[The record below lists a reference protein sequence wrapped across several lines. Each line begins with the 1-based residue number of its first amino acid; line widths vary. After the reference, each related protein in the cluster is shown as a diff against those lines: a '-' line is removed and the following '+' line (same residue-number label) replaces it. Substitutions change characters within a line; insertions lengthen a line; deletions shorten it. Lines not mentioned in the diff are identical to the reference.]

1 MLKIIKRDLTH
12 HIQGTLYANNC
23 DITIRHYVLAW
34 LAPEFRVVLIYR
46 ILHFLKNRGFHSL
59 VFCLQQRTKRRYCID
74 ISPEAIIGAGLRIA
88 HPFDI
93 VIGPNAELGSDCVV
107 FNGVNVGNK
116 YVGSGSMNIPIIGD
130 RVILSTGSK
139 ILGKI
144 VLGDDVIVGANAVV
158 LKDVDSKEVVVGV
171 PAVSK

>member
-1 MLKIIKRDLTH
+1 
-12 HIQGTLYANNC
+12 
-23 DITIRHYVLAW
+23 
-34 LAPEFRVVLIYR
+34 
-46 ILHFLKNRGFHSL
+46 
-59 VFCLQQRTKRRYCID
+59 
-74 ISPEAIIGAGLRIA
+74 
-88 HPFDI
+88 
-93 VIGPNAELGSDCVV
+93 
-107 FNGVNVGNK
+107 
-116 YVGSGSMNIPIIGD
+116 MNIPIIGD